1 MTELEKHLNK
11 SIKLPFLGG
20 AAHKEL
26 EPSEEDPG
34 HVPPILLTRQ
44 RIDTIKRFFNDMKLS
59 KDNLQIMGKG
69 LILSGPNGQ
78 GKSVLSFLLACTAYA
93 NNCFLTY
100 IVRNGTLFATL
111 SLSFLLNQTC

>member
-1 MTELEKHLNK
+1 MEELEEHLDE
-11 SIKLPFLGG
+11 SVILPRIGI
-20 AAHKEL
+20 AYHKEL
-26 EPSEEDPG
+26 EPREEDPA

-59 KDNLQIMGKG
+59 KNDLEIAGKG

-93 NNCFLTY
+93 NNCLLIYT
-100 IVRNGTLFATL
+100 VRRVTF
-111 SLSFLLNQTC
+111 FRMLL